1 MWHDNTCLG
10 NPDNSETNKEFEKYE
25 CKFGDLLISFWLI
38 PLSSY
43 IKLIETVCLLLE
55 SVDCLCNCLWL
66 THLRAII
73 HSNVLTLIIREPNML
88 CVIAV
93 QWASFCWNR
102 FVSFIVAREK
112 LKTQ

>member
-1 MWHDNTCLG
+1 M
-10 NPDNSETNKEFEKYE
+10 
-25 CKFGDLLISFWLI
+25 ISFWLML
-38 PLSSY
+38 LSSY

-55 SVDCLCNCLWL
+55 SVDCLCNSLWL

-102 FVSFIVAREK
+102 FLSFVVAREK
-112 LKTQ
+112 LRAQ